1 MSTGPNSPGST
12 SGAWATSCSGTTAA
26 PCTVAT
32 PSTPRAGASCTAP
45 RSRAS
50 SGPPPEHRR
59 DKPRGPG
66 DGPPDPAP
74 PAARRRAGPLRIPRQ
89 RRRDGFGPWTVVTK
103 SDGRIIGWGGLYT
116 DPFDPGWGP
125 EVAYFFRRDAW
136 GRGYASE
143 LVAASLDIADNLLEL
158 PEVSGFA
165 RPENAA
171 SRRVLEKAGFEL
183 VRFVPE
189 LDRWLYRRIR
199 RAL

>member
-1 MSTGPNSPGST
+1 VRALFEFLGD
-12 SGAWATSCSGTTAA
+12 AA
-26 PCTVAT
+26 AMRHTHVD
-32 PSTPRAGASCTAP
+32 ASLREC
-45 RSRAS
+45 
-50 SGPPPEHRR
+50 
-59 DKPRGPG
+59 
-66 DGPPDPAP
+66 
-74 PAARRRAGPLRIPRQ
+74 RRRIAAHDRQ

-189 LDRWLYRRIR
+189 LDRWLYRRVR